1 MTHKEG
7 WWEEVKRHEATQ
19 ARVLL
24 VEGEAGQSSAEPK
37 GRSHPM
43 ELAKAFQVC
52 LCCSVTPA
60 HSPVA
65 LSNGEGK
72 PLILICMC
80 GI

>member
-1 MTHKEG
+1 
-7 WWEEVKRHEATQ
+7 
-19 ARVLL
+19 
-24 VEGEAGQSSAEPK
+24 
-37 GRSHPM
+37 M

>member
-37 GRSHPM
+37 GRSR
-43 ELAKAFQVC
+43 LVLRK
-52 LCCSVTPA
+52 
-60 HSPVA
+60 
-65 LSNGEGK
+65 EGRF
-72 PLILICMC
+72 
-80 GI
+80 G